1 MFLIPDRK
9 ENEAEMRYDSGTGEG
24 GRGVPQLDNGICRFR
39 FCHKTDLNSFF
50 VQVVRGEA

>member
-1 MFLIPDRK
+1 MGQEK
-9 ENEAEMRYDSGTGEG
+9 GAG
-24 GRGVPQLDNGICRFR
+24 GVPQLDNGICRFR

>member
-9 ENEAEMRYDSGTGEG
+9 ENEAEMRYDSGAGEG
-24 GRGVPQLDNGICRFR
+24 GRGVPQFR
-39 FCHKTDLNSFF
+39 FCHRTDLNSFF